1 MVSDRFIIEEDLED
15 LLRQD
20 TDFNRKMQVDRKVKY
35 QQMRTVLNEKQWR
48 QFLALEAQERG
59 SILEVALEAGV
70 SKNTVRRGL
79 EEIERGALYLTGTRQ
94 RKEGAGRKKKESQD
108 ETFIADLEGL
118 LDPKGDPMSFVRWT
132 TKSMAHLKRALQELG
147 HQVGESTIRRVL
159 QTLGYSLRSNKKNIE
174 GTSHPDRDAQFAHIK
189 EQCQAFEE
197 QGNPIISVDCKK
209 KERIGNFKNNG
220 HEWQAVGED
229 TVVNVYDFLSLAD
242 GKAIPY
248 GVYDLVH
255 NRGFVNVGIDHDTA
269 EFAVESIRR
278 WWRQSGKG
286 LYPNKN
292 HILIT
297 ADGGGSN
304 GVRNRLWKKKL
315 QELADE
321 EQLTLTIVHYPP
333 ATSKWNKIE
342 HRLFSFISIN
352 WRAHPLTS
360 LEVVLE
366 LLSHTST
373 KEGLTVTAVKDQNVY
388 PIGLKITDEQL
399 AALNLIRDSFH
410 GEWNYIIRPQ
420 PSPL

>member
-1 MVSDRFIIEEDLED
+1 M
-15 LLRQD
+15 
-20 TDFNRKMQVDRKVKY
+20 MPVDRKTRY
-35 QQMRTVLNEKQWR
+35 QQMRTLLNEKQWR

-59 SILEVALEAGV
+59 SVLAVALEAGV
-70 SKNTVRRGL
+70 SKNTVRRGR
-79 EEIERGALYLTGTRQ
+79 EEIERGDLYTPGTRQ
-94 RKEGAGRKKKESQD
+94 RNKGAGRKKKESQD
-108 ETFIADLEGL
+108 ETLITDLEGL
-118 LDPKGDPMSFVRWT
+118 LDPKGDPMSLIRWT
-132 TKSMAHLKRALQELG
+132 TKSMAHLKQGLQALG

-174 GTSHPDRDAQFAHIK
+174 GSSHPDRDGQCVHIK

-209 KERIGNFKNNG
+209 KEVLGNFKNNG
-220 HEWQAVGED
+220 RDWQAAGED

-255 NRGFVNVGIDHDTA
+255 NRGFVNVGVDHDTA

-278 WWRQSGKG
+278 WWQQSGKE
-286 LYPNKN
+286 LYPGKK
-292 HILIT
+292 HVLIT

-304 GVRNRLWKKKL
+304 GARNRLWKKKL
-315 QELADE
+315 QELANE
-321 EQLTLTIVHYPP
+321 EQLSITVAHYPP

-342 HRLFSFISIN
+342 HRLFSFISLN
-352 WRAHPLTS
+352 WRAKPLPS

-373 KEGLTVTAVKDQNVY
+373 QQGLTVTALKDSTIY
-388 PIGLKITDEQL
+388 PTGLKVTDEEL
-399 AALNLIRDSFH
+399 AALNLVRDAFH
-410 GEWNYIIRPQ
+410 GEWNYTIRPQ
-420 PSPL
+420 SSLS